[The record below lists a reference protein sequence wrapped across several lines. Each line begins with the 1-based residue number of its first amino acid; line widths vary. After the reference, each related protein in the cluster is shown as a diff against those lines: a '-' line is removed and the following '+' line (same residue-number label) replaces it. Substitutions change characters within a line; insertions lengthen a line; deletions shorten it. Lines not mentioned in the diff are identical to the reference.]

1 MAKKKAKKTKKK
13 TVKKDD
19 SFKRTKVRVIGIGG
33 GGCSIVTEIAP
44 RIKRVDFVSANTDTR
59 ALKQSGKKA
68 KKFHFGEES
77 THGLGTGMNVELGEK
92 AAQQAKD
99 KIKGLFEGYDF
110 CIIIAS
116 LGGGTGSGATPVFSK
131 ISKSMNC
138 LTFGIFT
145 LPFSFEGEKKMEIA
159 RESLKKI
166 KPHLNSFCVIPNERI
181 FKIIDKNTPL
191 KEALSAINSQLVD
204 NLEGLIEMI
213 YLPGMINIDFADL
226 KTVLRGRGRL
236 SYLNTIE
243 IEKNKGEESLKKL
256 ISSPLYP
263 YTIRGAK
270 GILYNIVGGKGIE
283 LSEVSKIS
291 KTISD
296 LTNKRAKII
305 FGINQKKKLGN
316 RIDITLFATGCS
328 VRDVLGEKE
337 EPKEKKPRKKPPKK
351 EEKPEPKKKKKKPKK
366 KVRRSALEVKKKE
379 EKEEKEV
386 LDQEEFW
393 ETPAIFRK

>member
-1 MAKKKAKKTKKK
+1 MAKNKKKTKKK
-13 TVKKDD
+13 SD
-19 SFKRTKVRVIGIGG
+19 FKRTKVRVIGIGG
-33 GGCSIVTEIAP
+33 GGCSIVSEIAP

-59 ALKQSGKKA
+59 ALKQSGKKV

-77 THGLGTGMNVELGEK
+77 THGLGTGMNVELGEA

-99 KIKGLFEGYDF
+99 KIKGLFEGQDF

-116 LGGGTGSGATPVFSK
+116 LGGGTGSGATPTFSK
-131 ISKSMNC
+131 ISKRMNC

-159 RESLKKI
+159 KESLKKI

-181 FKIIDKNTPL
+181 FRIIDKNTPL

-204 NLEGLIEMI
+204 NIEGLIEMI

-226 KTVLRGRGRL
+226 KTILRGRGRL

-263 YTIRGAK
+263 YTVKGAK
-270 GILYNIVGGKGIE
+270 GILYNITGGKGIE

-296 LTNKRAKII
+296 LTNRRAKII
-305 FGINQKKKLGN
+305 FGIGQKKKLGE
-316 RIDITLFATGCS
+316 RIEITLFATGCS
-328 VRDVLGEKE
+328 VQNVLEKKKK
-337 EPKEKKPRKKPPKK
+337 PKKKKKKPVKKEKPKK
-351 EEKPEPKKKKKKPKK
+351 KKRKKKKKPKK
-366 KVRRSALEVKKKE
+366 KVRRNALEVKKKA
-379 EKEEKEV
+379 EKEEKEI